1 MPPPPSPAFIRSQ
14 LLAKLPYPTTSYAG
28 QTIIIT
34 GSNTGLGKEAAR
46 HYARL
51 GASKVIL
58 AVRSLEKGEAAKK
71 DIATMAAKGTVIEV
85 WQINMASYASVKA
98 FAARVEAELNRVDIF
113 HANAG
118 LVCSKFALAEDNE
131 TMITVSV
138 VSTFLLAALILP
150 KLKASAADFNIR
162 PRLVITSSGA
172 HEHTSFPQRTEE
184 SIFGALS
191 DEKYAQGKYW
201 SEQYP
206 ISKLLQIFIVRSI
219 VEEHPAETYPVI
231 INLPSPGLCHSQ
243 LSREA
248 GGMQKVAFSV
258 VKGVLARS
266 TEKGSRTLVNAGIQG
281 PESHG
286 KYLSDCE
293 IGEPGAIVTGNKDA
307 QDRIWRELKAKLELI
322 QPGVT
327 ANF

>member
-58 AVRSLEKGEAAKK
+58 AVRSLEKGKLQRKTLLLWRPK
-71 DIATMAAKGTVIEV
+71 DLIEV

-162 PRLVITSSGA
+162 PDSSSQA
-172 HEHTSFPQRTEE
+172 
-184 SIFGALS
+184 
-191 DEKYAQGKYW
+191 
-201 SEQYP
+201 
-206 ISKLLQIFIVRSI
+206 
-219 VEEHPAETYPVI
+219 
-231 INLPSPGLCHSQ
+231 PSS
-243 LSREA
+243 
-248 GGMQKVAFSV
+248 
-258 VKGVLARS
+258 
-266 TEKGSRTLVNAGIQG
+266 
-281 PESHG
+281 
-286 KYLSDCE
+286 
-293 IGEPGAIVTGNKDA
+293 
-307 QDRIWRELKAKLELI
+307 
-322 QPGVT
+322 
-327 ANF
+327 

>member
-1 MPPPPSPAFIRSQ
+1 VQPASHLHSSPPTASQAQPPSPAFICSR
-14 LLAKLPYPTTSYAG
+14 LLAKLPYPTASYAG

-71 DIATMAAKGTVIEV
+71 DIATAAAKGTVIEV
-85 WQINMASYASVKA
+85 WQIDMASYASVKA

-113 HANAG
+113 HVNAG
-118 LVCSKFALAEDNE
+118 LVCSKFALAKDNE

-172 HEHTSFPQRTEE
+172 HEHTTFPQRTEE
-184 SIFGALS
+184 SIFGALH
-191 DEKYAQGKYW
+191 DEKYAQGKHW

-206 ISKLLQIFIVRSI
+206 VSKLLQIFIVRSI
-219 VEEHPAETYPVI
+219 VEGHPAEIYPVI
-231 INLPSPGLCHSQ
+231 INLPSPG
-243 LSREA
+243 
-248 GGMQKVAFSV
+248 
-258 VKGVLARS
+258 
-266 TEKGSRTLVNAGIQG
+266 
-281 PESHG
+281 
-286 KYLSDCE
+286 
-293 IGEPGAIVTGNKDA
+293 
-307 QDRIWRELKAKLELI
+307 
-322 QPGVT
+322 
-327 ANF
+327 

>member
-58 AVRSLEKGEAAKK
+58 AVRSPERGEAAKK
-71 DIATMAAKGTVIEV
+71 DIATTAAKKTVIEV
-85 WQINMASYASVKA
+85 WQIDMASYASVKA
-98 FAARVEAELNRVDIF
+98 FAARVEAELKRVDIF
-113 HANAG
+113 HANVG
-118 LVCSKFALAEDNE
+118 LVCSKFTVAEDNE

-138 VSTFLLAALILP
+138 VSTFLLVALILP
-150 KLKASAADFNIR
+150 KLKASAADFHIR

-172 HEHTSFPQRTEE
+172 HEHTTFPHRKEE
-184 SIFGALS
+184 SIFDALNN
-191 DEKYAQGKYW
+191 ENYAQGKYW

-219 VEEHPAETYPVI
+219 VEEHPADTYPVI
-231 INLPSPGLCHSQ
+231 INLPSPGLCHSE

-248 GGMQKVAFSV
+248 AGMQKVAFSV
-258 VKGVLARS
+258 VKSVLARS
-266 TEKGSRTLVNAGIQG
+266 AEKGGRTLVDAGIQG

-286 KYLSDCE
+286 SYLSDCK
-293 IGEPGAIVTGNKDA
+293 IAEPGAIVTGNKDA
-307 QDRIWRELKAKLELI
+307 QDRVWRELKGKLELI